1 MLHTDMAKILRTLF
15 FLLILTNLLF
25 FAWGQGYFG
34 TVEEGREP
42 QRLSAQISP
51 EKLHV
56 SEVPPQAAQLPPPVE
71 ACRLISGLNVAE
83 AQHVRAQVQSDEKLA
98 DLKVVVKPQETPSG
112 FWVFIPPL
120 PNKAAADKKMA
131 ELKKLGITDLYLM
144 SEESPDKL
152 AISLGMFSS
161 EQAATEFLHGLTKR
175 GVRQARIQPRSKP
188 AERAQMEVRGPQ
200 ELLIAHLQELLAGSI
215 NASVGECPNA
225 N

>member
-1 MLHTDMAKILRTLF
+1 MAKILRTLF
-15 FLLILTNLLF
+15 FLLILANLLF
-25 FAWGQGYFG
+25 FAWEQGYFG

-51 EKLHV
+51 EKLHA
-56 SEVPPQAAQLPPPVE
+56 SETPPQASAPPPPVN
-71 ACRLISGLNVAE
+71 ACRLVSGLNVAE
-83 AQHVRAQVQSDEKLA
+83 AQHVRAQVQGDEKLA
-98 DLKVVVKPQETPSG
+98 DLEIVVKPQEASSG

-120 PNKAAADKKMA
+120 QNKAAADKKMA
-131 ELKKLGITDLYLM
+131 ELRKLGITDLYLM

-161 EQAATEFLHGLTKR
+161 EQAATEFLHGLAKR
-175 GVRQARIQPRSKP
+175 GVRQAKIQPRSKP
-188 AERAQMEVRGPQ
+188 AEKSQVEVRGPQ
-200 ELLIAHLQELLAGSI
+200 ELLLARLPELLAKSI